1 MFTREVKETVLKRF
15 PKIELSYDKL
25 LHNKVYADLFM
36 IIPKG
41 PKAFL
46 WFTYVENKNVA
57 IILLLNKQGNV
68 KSLDIYPVCF
78 EDDLSLGTLMYGTF
92 FDINSYHHFSCEDI
106 FTYKGRYVSNN
117 RLNEKLKI
125 YERLFEYE
133 ILQKSHNK
141 NFVIVGLPLWTS
153 SYMNA
158 INTIPSLP
166 YRVYAI
172 KSYNMRD
179 DNGRSIGINLYKEK
193 VKLEAIF
200 KVKASIESDVYNLY
214 CSDNQ
219 LYNVAAISSY
229 KQNIMLNS
237 LFRNIKEN
245 INLDFI
251 EASDDEEDFENV
263 DEDKYV
269 DLNKW
274 VLMKC
279 IYNKHFKKWE
289 PIEKVNN
296 NQTIVNKREALLLEK
311 NK

>member
-15 PKIELSYDKL
+15 PTIELSYDKL
-25 LHNKVYADLFM
+25 IHNKVYADLFM

-46 WFTYVENKNVA
+46 WFTYIENKNVA
-57 IILLLNKQGNV
+57 ILLLLNKQGNV
-68 KSLDIYPVCF
+68 KSLDIYPICF

-106 FTYKGRYVSNN
+106 FTYNGRYVNNN

-125 YERLFEYE
+125 YERIFENE
-133 ILQKSHNK
+133 ILQKSYNK
-141 NFVIVGLPLWTS
+141 NFVIVGMPLWTS

-158 INTIPSLP
+158 INMIPTLP
-166 YRVYAI
+166 YKVYAI

-179 DNGRSIGINLYKEK
+179 KNGRSLGINLYKEK
-193 VKLEAIF
+193 VKLEAVF

-229 KQNIMLNS
+229 KQSIMLNS
-237 LFRNIKEN
+237 IFRKIKEN
-245 INLDFI
+245 INLDYI

-274 VLMKC
+274 ILMKC
-279 IYNKHFKKWE
+279 VYNKHFKKWE

-296 NQTIVNKREALLLEK
+296 NQTIVNRREALLLEK

>member
-15 PKIELSYDKL
+15 PNIELSYDKL
-25 LHNKVYADLFM
+25 IHNKVYADLFM

-46 WFTYVENKNVA
+46 WFTYIENKNVA
-57 IILLLNKQGNV
+57 IILLLNKQENV
-68 KSLDIYPVCF
+68 KSLDIYPICF

-106 FTYKGRYVSNN
+106 FTYKGRYVNNN

-125 YERLFEYE
+125 YERIFENE
-133 ILQKSHNK
+133 ILQKSYNK
-141 NFVIVGLPLWTS
+141 NFVIVGMPLWTS

-158 INTIPSLP
+158 INMIPTLP
-166 YRVYAI
+166 YKVYAI

-179 DNGRSIGINLYKEK
+179 KNGRSLGINLYKEK
-193 VKLEAIF
+193 VKLEAVF

-229 KQNIMLNS
+229 KQSIMLNS
-237 LFRNIKEN
+237 IFRKIKEN
-245 INLDFI
+245 INLDYI

-296 NQTIVNKREALLLEK
+296 NQTIVNRREALLLEK

>member
-15 PKIELSYDKL
+15 PNIELSYDKL
-25 LHNKVYADLFM
+25 IHNKVYADLFM

-57 IILLLNKQGNV
+57 ILLILNKQGNV

-92 FDINSYHHFSCEDI
+92 FDINACHPFSCEDI
-106 FTYKGRYVSNN
+106 FTYKGSYVNN
-117 RLNEKLKI
+117 NSLSEKLKI
-125 YERLFEYE
+125 YERLFANE
-133 ILQKSHNK
+133 ILQKSYTK
-141 NFVIVGLPLWTS
+141 NFIIVGMPLWTS

-158 INTIPSLP
+158 FNTIPSLP

-179 DNGRSIGINLYKEK
+179 NNGRSIGINLYKEK
-193 VKLEAIF
+193 IKQEAIF
-200 KVKASIESDVYNLY
+200 KVKANIESDVYNLY

-229 KQNIMLNS
+229 KQSIVLNGI
-237 LFRNIKEN
+237 FRKIKEN
-245 INLDFI
+245 SNLDYI

-289 PIEKVNN
+289 PIEKVNS
-296 NQTIVNKREALLLEK
+296 NQSIINKREALLLEK
-311 NK
+311 I

>member
-15 PKIELSYDKL
+15 PNIELSYDKL
-25 LHNKVYADLFM
+25 IHNKVYADLFM

-57 IILLLNKQGNV
+57 ILLILNKQGNV

-92 FDINSYHHFSCEDI
+92 FDINACHHFSCEDI
-106 FTYKGRYVSNN
+106 FTYKGSYVNN
-117 RLNEKLKI
+117 NSLSEKLKI
-125 YERLFEYE
+125 YERLFANE
-133 ILQKSHNK
+133 ILQKSYTK
-141 NFVIVGLPLWTS
+141 NFIIVGMPLWTS

-158 INTIPSLP
+158 FNTIPSLP

-179 DNGRSIGINLYKEK
+179 NNGRSIGINLYKEK
-193 VKLEAIF
+193 IKQEAIF
-200 KVKASIESDVYNLY
+200 KVKANIESDVYNLY

-229 KQNIMLNS
+229 KQSIVLNGI
-237 LFRNIKEN
+237 FRKIKEN
-245 INLDFI
+245 SNLDYI

-289 PIEKVNN
+289 PIEKVNS
-296 NQTIVNKREALLLEK
+296 NQSIINKREALLLEK
-311 NK
+311 I

>member
-15 PKIELSYDKL
+15 PTIELSYDKL
-25 LHNKVYADLFM
+25 IHNKVYADLFM

-46 WFTYVENKNVA
+46 WFTYIENKNVA
-57 IILLLNKQGNV
+57 ILLLLNKQGNV
-68 KSLDIYPVCF
+68 KSLDIYPICF
-78 EDDLSLGTLMYGTF
+78 EDNLSLGTLMYGTF

-106 FTYKGRYVSNN
+106 FTYKGRYVNNN

-125 YERLFEYE
+125 YERIFKNE
-133 ILQKSHNK
+133 ILQKSYNK
-141 NFVIVGLPLWTS
+141 NFVIVGMPLWTS

-158 INTIPSLP
+158 INTIPTLP
-166 YRVYAI
+166 YKVYAI

-179 DNGRSIGINLYKEK
+179 KNGRSLGINLYKEK
-193 VKLEAIF
+193 VKLEAVF

-229 KQNIMLNS
+229 KQSIMLNS
-237 LFRNIKEN
+237 IFRKIKEN
-245 INLDFI
+245 INLDYI

-274 VLMKC
+274 ILMKC
-279 IYNKHFKKWE
+279 VYNKHFKKWE

-296 NQTIVNKREALLLEK
+296 NQTIVNRREALLLEK

>member
-15 PKIELSYDKL
+15 PNIELSYDKL
-25 LHNKVYADLFM
+25 IHNKVYADLFM

-46 WFTYVENKNVA
+46 WFTYIENKNVA
-57 IILLLNKQGNV
+57 IILLLNKQENV
-68 KSLDIYPVCF
+68 KSLDIYPICF

-106 FTYKGRYVSNN
+106 FTYKGRYVNNN

-125 YERLFEYE
+125 YERIFENE
-133 ILQKSHNK
+133 ILQKSYNK
-141 NFVIVGLPLWTS
+141 NFVIVGMPIWTS

-158 INTIPSLP
+158 INMIPTLP
-166 YRVYAI
+166 YKVYAI

-179 DNGRSIGINLYKEK
+179 KNGRSLGINLYKEK
-193 VKLEAIF
+193 VKLEAVF

-229 KQNIMLNS
+229 KQSIMLNS
-237 LFRNIKEN
+237 IFRKIKEN
-245 INLDFI
+245 INLDYI

-296 NQTIVNKREALLLEK
+296 NQTIVNRREALLLEK

>member
-15 PKIELSYDKL
+15 PNIELSYDKL
-25 LHNKVYADLFM
+25 IHNKVYADLFM

-57 IILLLNKQGNV
+57 ILLLLNKQGNV

-92 FDINSYHHFSCEDI
+92 FDINSHHHFSCEDI
-106 FTYKGRYVSNN
+106 FTYKGRYVNNN

-125 YERLFEYE
+125 YERLFECE
-133 ILQKSHNK
+133 ILQKSYNK
-141 NFVIVGLPLWTS
+141 NFIIVGMPLWTS

-158 INTIPSLP
+158 INTIPTLP

-179 DNGRSIGINLYKEK
+179 NNGRSIGINLYKEK

-229 KQNIMLNS
+229 KQSIMLNS
-237 LFRNIKEN
+237 IFRKIKEN
-245 INLDFI
+245 INLDYI

>member
-1 MFTREVKETVLKRF
+1 MFTNEIKENILKRF
-15 PKIELSYDKL
+15 PTIELSYDKV

-36 IIPKG
+36 VIPKG

-57 IILLLNKQGNV
+57 ILLLLNKQGNV

-78 EDDLSLGTLMYGTF
+78 DDDLSLGTLLYGTF

-106 FTYKGRYVSNN
+106 FTYRGRSVNKC
-117 RLNEKLKI
+117 RLKEKLKL
-125 YERLFEYE
+125 YEKIFKYD
-133 ILQKSHNK
+133 ILQRSYNK
-141 NFVIVGLPLWTS
+141 NFIIVGMPLWTS

-158 INTIPSLP
+158 INMIQTLP
-166 YRVYAI
+166 YKVYAI

-179 DNGRSIGINLYKEK
+179 NNGRPLGINLYKER
-193 VKLEAIF
+193 VKIEGIF

-214 CSDNQ
+214 CSDNK
-219 LYNVAAISSY
+219 LYNVAAITSY
-229 KQNIMLNS
+229 KQSVMLNS
-237 LFRNIKEN
+237 IFRKIKEN
-245 INLDFI
+245 INLDYI

-263 DEDKYV
+263 DHDKYV

-274 VLMKC
+274 VLMRC
-279 IYNKHFKKWE
+279 VYNKHFKKWE
-289 PIEKVNN
+289 PIEEVKKNEK
-296 NQTIVNKREALLLEK
+296 IINKNDALQLEK